1 LGKERKQNRK
11 GMKREIIKKLN
22 DVERE
27 QDKMNLAKEKIVKA
41 EKRSKQNNYNNPSTI
56 YCEK

>member
-1 LGKERKQNRK
+1 
-11 GMKREIIKKLN
+11 MKREIIKKLN